1 MLVLTGPGCTK
12 WRRSMVAPQ
21 WLHKE
26 SRQAMD
32 VLGGFWPALTSNR
45 DMSTD
50 LLVRVTGVAVLYFA
64 AAQAGLAFAVVG
76 STVTLAWPPSGIAL
90 VAILVFGYRMAFG
103 IALGAFL
110 ANAWTGLPAP
120 VTAAIAVGNTLEPLA
135 GAFLLQRLAGF
146 RNTLE
151 RRSDV
156 FALILLAAVCS
167 TTLSALVGVASLTL
181 GGIVAVGDYATVW
194 LKWWLGDMMGVLVV
208 APPLLVWFSHARP
221 ILSAQQKV
229 EAASLLA
236 SLLVVSYLIFTAP
249 GLAGH
254 GYYPASLAVFPFVI
268 WGALRFDHWGATQ
281 VTAVISL
288 LAIWGTT
295 RGTGPFAVDSPVDS
309 LVGWCLFVNVVAV
322 TGLLLAAASAE
333 QGRAQAEI
341 KSARDELEDR
351 VRKRTAQL
359 ATANVGL
366 QREMVER
373 QRLEAALIQ
382 ASEAQQKSIGA
393 ELHDGLGQHL
403 TSVAFLGA
411 SLHQRLH
418 DQAQPEADAAQ
429 RIVELVN
436 QSIDMTRRVARGLYP
451 AALESQGLRAEL
463 ERLADTTRA
472 LQRMAC
478 DFHAD
483 PDVQVGDP
491 LLAINLYRIAQEAI
505 NNAVKHSQ
513 ARHLRIDLVCSDG
526 NYCLSVSDDGI
537 GFNPERI
544 THGLGMHSLRA
555 RANLLGG
562 RLDITKNAQG
572 GATIS
577 VACPTQKRGHD
588 GR

>member
-1 MLVLTGPGCTK
+1 MPGQKAERPDAIGRFRPAFTK
-12 WRRSMVAPQ
+12 
-21 WLHKE
+21 
-26 SRQAMD
+26 
-32 VLGGFWPALTSNR
+32 NR
-45 DMSTD
+45 EMSTG
-50 LLVRVTGVAVLYFA
+50 LLVRLAGVALLYFA
-64 AAQAGLAFAVVG
+64 AAQVGLAFAVVG

-90 VAILVFGYRMAFG
+90 VAILVFGYRIAFG

-110 ANAWTGLPAP
+110 ANAWTGLPP
-120 VTAAIAVGNTLEPLA
+120 LVAAGIAIGNTLEPVV
-135 GAFLLQRLAGF
+135 GALLLQRLASF

-156 FALILLAAVCS
+156 FALILLAAVFS

-181 GGIVAVGDYATVW
+181 GGIVAVGNYVSVW

-221 ILSAQQKV
+221 VFSSLKAV
-229 EAASLLA
+229 EAVSLSA
-236 SLLVVSYLIFTAP
+236 SLLVVSYMIFAAP

-295 RGTGPFAVDSPVDS
+295 QETGPFAVDSPVDS

-322 TGLLLAAASAE
+322 TGLLLAATSAE
-333 QGRAQAEI
+333 QSRAQTEI
-341 KSARDELEDR
+341 KSARDELEER

-359 ATANVGL
+359 AATNAGL
-366 QREMVER
+366 QREMLER

-382 ASEAQQKSIGA
+382 ASEAQQKSIGG

-403 TSVAFLGA
+403 TSIAFLGA
-411 SLHQRLH
+411 TLHQRLH
-418 DQAQPEADAAQ
+418 DQAQPEADAAR

-451 AALESQGLRAEL
+451 AALESQGLLAEL
-463 ERLADTTRA
+463 ERLADTTRS
-472 LQRMAC
+472 LKSMTCVLR
-478 DFHAD
+478 AD
-483 PDVQVGDP
+483 TDVPVGDP
-491 LLAINLYRIAQEAI
+491 LIAINLYRITQEAI

-513 ARHLRIDLVCSDG
+513 ARHLQVDLVSSDG

-537 GFNPERI
+537 GFDPERI
-544 THGLGMHSLRA
+544 EHGLGMHSLRA

-562 RLDITKNAQG
+562 RLEITKNTQG
-572 GATIS
+572 GATVSIT
-577 VACPTQKRGHD
+577 CPTQRRQHG